1 MPLRGLSWRELCT
14 TAAQLRTVVIRRYRK
29 KVQAGEII
37 PLWEPVIAAALF
49 HAAILEDAVDA
60 AGSDAI
66 SVATSAAR
74 G

>member
-1 MPLRGLSWRELCT
+1 M
-14 TAAQLRTVVIRRYRK
+14 IRRYRK
-29 KVQAGEII
+29 RVQAGEII
-37 PLWEPVIAAALF
+37 SLWEPVIAAALF

>member
-29 KVQAGEII
+29 RVQAGEII
-37 PLWEPVIAAALF
+37 SLWEPVIAAALF

-60 AGSDAI
+60 AGSAAI